1 VGSRRRS
8 TGCVGTRRGL
18 LLLIANVKEG
28 DSSASLHYYLFN
40 AITQDRPVRSEC
52 NYTGPS
58 RSFCRTVR
66 FVLNAI
72 TQDRPVR
79 SVPFVRYPVRA

>member
-58 RSFCRTVR
+58 RSFGTVR
-66 FVLNAI
+66 SLS
-72 TQDRPVR
+72 R
-79 SVPFVRYPVRA
+79 SSIEEPIDESHG